1 MEYSNH
7 ELEVRKRR
15 SEQARRM
22 ILRLLPTED
31 EDDDALMLLYEG
43 FYLQI
48 SFSDLHPLLVMHFV
62 REIQRKI
69 TSKDKEIA
77 NRLNQQ
83 SVLGGHSL
91 NTELGFYSY
100 RTAHWLDAELTEDR
114 FLEIF
119 NRSLAEA
126 QHGFVNIAA

>member
-1 MEYSNH
+1 
-7 ELEVRKRR
+7 
-15 SEQARRM
+15 M

-31 EDDDALMLLYEG
+31 EDDDTLMLLYEG

-48 SFSDLHPLLVMHFV
+48 SFSELHPLLVMHFV
-62 REIQRKI
+62 REVQRKI

-91 NTELGFYSY
+91 NAELGFYSY
-100 RTAHWLDAELTEDR
+100 RTAHWLDAELTEER
-114 FLEIF
+114 FLEILH
-119 NRSLAEA
+119 RSLAEA
-126 QHGFVNIAA
+126 QHGFANIAA